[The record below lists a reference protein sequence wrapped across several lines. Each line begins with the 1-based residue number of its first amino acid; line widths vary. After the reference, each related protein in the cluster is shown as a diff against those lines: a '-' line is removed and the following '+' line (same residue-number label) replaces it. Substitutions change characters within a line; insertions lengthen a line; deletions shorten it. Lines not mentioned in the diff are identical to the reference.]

1 MPAPQ
6 IVPLPENFDMADG
19 MRIVV
24 TAVDASTNA
33 TVSGVTISNVSIDVD
48 PLTDDGTSEAPEAYS
63 DPGSPFYFGDVPA

>member
-6 IVPLPENFDMADG
+6 IIPLPPFFEMADG

-24 TAVDASTNA
+24 TAIDATTGA

-48 PLTDDGTSEAPEAYS
+48 PITATEPTTVEIPDETPWLVPTS
-63 DPGSPFYFGDVPA
+63 